1 MSRCLSPHHLM
12 LTRDSSLISAR
23 GEPPRSQE
31 LPSSFGFKNSLPTG
45 TPVLHSILLQAPET
59 PEGFSAAAAVR
70 HHRLPV
76 QVLRARPDEL
86 ARHARTL
93 RTGGCLP
100 VGTPAFMRLAIQLA
114 RLPEPDWTCWPSRLD
129 AYMLNQPKRVTAAS
143 ALRMRRPLVV
153 RPLASDRFK
162 AFLLAD
168 SVRRMSPDDLEHLR
182 RLQQLPA
189 SEPVLVSP
197 ALELAAEWRY
207 YVLHGEVVGFAPC
220 HPGMRASACPDLEDV
235 SAIVAATPGDAAYA
249 IDVGLLRAGGSTLLR
264 VHDPLRVELLAVG
277 GDRPTPLSFLRM
289 QWTRWLELV
298 RGGTPKA

>member
-1 MSRCLSPHHLM
+1 MSGCLSQPLM
-12 LTRDSSLISAR
+12 LTRESSLTPTAQS
-23 GEPPRSQE
+23 PRSHQ
-31 LPSSFGFKNSLPTG
+31 LPSSFGFTNSLPNG

-59 PEGFSAAAAVR
+59 PEGFSAASAVR
-70 HHRLPV
+70 QNRLPV

-86 ARHARTL
+86 ASHARAL

-100 VGTPAFMRLAIQLA
+100 VGTPTFMRLAIQLA

-129 AYMLNQPKRVTAAS
+129 AYMLNQPKRLTAAS

-153 RPLASDRFK
+153 RPLATDQFK

-168 SVRRMSPDDLEHLR
+168 SLRRMSPEDLEHLR
-182 RLQQLPA
+182 RLQKLPD

-197 ALELAAEWRY
+197 ALEIAAEWRY
-207 YVLHGEVVGFAPC
+207 YVLRGEVVGFAPC
-220 HPGMRASACPDLEDV
+220 QPGTPTSACPDLEDV

-264 VHDPLRVELLAVG
+264 VHDPLRVELIPHGA
-277 GDRPTPLSFLRM
+277 DRPSPLSFLRM

-298 RGGTPKA
+298 RCTTPKA

>member
-1 MSRCLSPHHLM
+1 MLSRE
-12 LTRDSSLISAR
+12 SSLIST
-23 GEPPRSQE
+23 GEPQRSHE
-31 LPSSFGFKNSLPTG
+31 LPSSFGFKNSLPSG

-59 PEGFSAAAAVR
+59 PEAFSAAAAVR
-70 HHRLPV
+70 QHRLPV

-100 VGTPAFMRLAIQLA
+100 VGTPAFTRLAIQVA
-114 RLPEPDWTCWPSRLD
+114 RLSEPDWTCWPSRLD
-129 AYMLNQPKRVTAAS
+129 AYMLNSPKRVTAAS

-153 RPLASDRFK
+153 RPFASDQFK

-168 SVRRMSPDDLEHLR
+168 SLRGMTPEDLEHMR
-182 RLQQLPA
+182 RLKQLPA
-189 SEPVLVSP
+189 SEPVLVST

-220 HPGMRASACPDLEDV
+220 QVGTPASARPDLEDV

-264 VHDPLRVELLAVG
+264 VHDPLRMELIPLGA
-277 GDRPTPLSFLRM
+277 DRPSPLSVLRM

-298 RGGTPKA
+298 RYAAPKA

>member
-1 MSRCLSPHHLM
+1 M
-12 LTRDSSLISAR
+12 LNREASLTTGKECQHSSD
-23 GEPPRSQE
+23 
-31 LPSSFGFKNSLPTG
+31 LPSSFGFRNSLPSG
-45 TPVLHSILLQAPET
+45 TPVLHSVLLQAPET
-59 PEGFSAAAAVR
+59 PEGFSTAAAVR
-70 HHRLPV
+70 QHRLPV

-86 ARHARTL
+86 AQHARAL
-93 RTGGCLP
+93 RTGGRLP

-129 AYMLNQPKRVTAAS
+129 AYMLNQPHRVTAAS
-143 ALRMRRPLVV
+143 ALRMRRPLVIA
-153 RPLASDRFK
+153 PLASDQFK

-168 SVRRMSPDDLEHLR
+168 NVRRMSPEDLDHLR

-207 YVLHGEVVGFAPC
+207 YVLHGEVVGFGPC
-220 HPGMRASACPDLEDV
+220 QPGTPVTARPDLEDV
-235 SAIVAATPGDAAYA
+235 SAIVAAAPGDAAYA

-264 VHDPLRVELLAVG
+264 VHDPLRMELIPVG
-277 GDRPTPLSFLRM
+277 ADRPSALSFLRM

-298 RGGTPKA
+298 RCTALKA